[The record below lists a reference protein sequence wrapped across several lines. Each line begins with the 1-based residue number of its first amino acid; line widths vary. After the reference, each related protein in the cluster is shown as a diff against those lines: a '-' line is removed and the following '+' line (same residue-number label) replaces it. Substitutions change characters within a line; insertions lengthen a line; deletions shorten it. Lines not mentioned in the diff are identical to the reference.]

1 MLAQRLQMRMR
12 MGIFAGVWST
22 GLLLLSGCG
31 GGSAPQPAAP
41 PSALPAPIP
50 APAAATSDAGSRKP
64 DSTTTVT
71 ATSGSPPPGGRKF
84 VGDIPY
90 DVFFDDPY
98 SLLASST
105 PVAAPAAT
113 PATVTPPS
121 TPMTEPAA
129 SPAAAVA
136 GGKADWEE
144 YLTADDVTDELKKI
158 RNHLDTTLKSLG
170 TYNAGVKDI
179 AVDGA
184 LISALARIQSQ
195 SPDEVTWKASAALV
209 EDYGRQIWDTA
220 AAENA
225 LGRPA
230 YEKVQAANE
239 RLVSVLSG
247 NVPADAQTPPAGRT
261 LAEVATRRGLMKRIE
276 KASEYLKKNINTEQK
291 LKSEQETI
299 LHEAALIAA
308 FGKVCS
314 DPSYDSADEDA
325 YKAFAAS
332 LVDGAQEARQATK
345 DQAFDKYQQG
355 INKVIKACSDCHNDY
370 ATGG

>member
-1 MLAQRLQMRMR
+1 MWVQSLRMR
-12 MGIFAGVWST
+12 MGIFAVMCCA
-22 GLLLLSGCG
+22 GLVQFSGCG
-31 GGSAPQPAAP
+31 GSPTSPPAAP
-41 PSALPAPIP
+41 PSTLPAPLP
-50 APAAATSDAGSRKP
+50 APAA
-64 DSTTTVT
+64 TTVT
-71 ATSGSPPPGGRKF
+71 ESPQAEPVTTAAAPATTPAGRKF

-98 SLLASST
+98 SLLANSA
-105 PVAAPAAT
+105 PVAAPMATSATTVTTPTPEPVAST
-113 PATVTPPS
+113 PAPV
-121 TPMTEPAA
+121 AA
-129 SPAAAVA
+129 EGS
-136 GGKADWEE
+136 ADWSQ
-144 YLTADDVTDELKKI
+144 YLTADHVKDELKKV

-170 TYNAGVKDI
+170 SYNSGVKDV

-184 LISALARIQSQ
+184 LISALARIQSE
-195 SPDEVTWKASAALV
+195 SPDEVTWKANAALV

-230 YEKVQAANE
+230 YEKVQAAHE
-239 RLVSVLSG
+239 RLVAVLSG
-247 NVPADAQTPPAGRT
+247 NVPADAQSPPAGRT
-261 LAEVATRRGLMKRIE
+261 LAEIATRRGLMKRIE
-276 KASEYLKKNINTEQK
+276 KASDYLKKNINTEQK
-291 LKSEQETI
+291 LKSEQEAI

-314 DPSYDSADEDA
+314 DLSYDSADEDA

-332 LVDGAQEARQATK
+332 LVEGAQEARQATK